1 MGSLMKNMG
10 VKQKIMVL
18 TSGAFVVAML
28 VLGLV
33 LNKVITNRE
42 TASFAEETAL
52 QATQVDNTMDIFL
65 NDLRDGL
72 VTIAND
78 PAVRQGG
85 NMTVYID
92 QPADAQGM
100 IEMNPM
106 AKGGYEAASYDV
118 FRRFGESHKE
128 AVSVVSYGTMDG
140 GYVQWPTVS
149 RKKGYDSRSRDW
161 FKDSMAAPDKVRITK
176 PFMTSKGTPTVG
188 IFAVVKDNSNQP
200 VGVLGINIDL
210 PVITNM
216 ISAIKVGDTGYM
228 VLVDGDGVI
237 IADPKHPESNFKK
250 LSEAEAGDMA
260 KLSSVSAGL
269 QNLKLDGT
277 NKVASVYASEKTGYK
292 YITIVDES
300 QLLSSVNDMRIV
312 LVIVLL
318 VALVMILGTTY
329 WLSNTIVRPLSALE
343 AAAGRIAEGDLC
355 NVDIQVDTEDEIGRL
370 AASFH
375 KMTIQLKHLLEQI
388 QASANEVSSSSVQ
401 LSSGAEQCSET
412 ITHVAE
418 TVSDIA
424 ESAQLQGSTINDVVS
439 RIREMT
445 EKVVGIAD
453 NAKVM
458 SGSSGKAG
466 TAASEGGAAVDSAVR
481 QMEKIRSTVDE
492 SAVAVA
498 ALGERSKEIGEIIST
513 ISNIADQTNLLA
525 LNAAIEAARAGE
537 HGRGFAVVADEVRKL
552 AEQSGQAAEEIAQ
565 IIKGIQE
572 ETDHAVGSMNTG
584 TEEVRAGSEVVD
596 RAGQQFRQIAEHIAE
611 VDRLIKSSA
620 KDASQVAE
628 ESMKVL
634 ENAETVEQSAQQ
646 VAGNIDTI
654 SAATEEQSASMQEIA
669 ASSQHLAQ
677 MAETLQKESKKF
689 KF

>member
-1 MGSLMKNMG
+1 MGDLIKKMG

-18 TSGAFVVAML
+18 TSVAFVIAML

-42 TASFAEETAL
+42 MANFSQETVL
-52 QATQVDNTMDIFL
+52 QASQVDNTMNIFL

-72 VTIAND
+72 VTVKND

-85 NMTVYID
+85 NVTVYID

-100 IEMNPM
+100 VEMNPM
-106 AKGGYEAASYDV
+106 AKGGYEAAAYDV
-118 FRRFGESHKE
+118 FRRFGEAHKD
-128 AVSVVSYGTMDG
+128 VISVVSYGNIDG

-149 RKKGYDSRSRDW
+149 RKNGYDARSRDW
-161 FKDSMAAPDKVRITK
+161 FKESMASPDEVRITK

-188 IFAVVKDNSNQP
+188 IFAVVKNPAEQP
-200 VGVLGINIDL
+200 IGVVGINIDL
-210 PVITNM
+210 PVITDM
-216 ISAIKVGDTGYM
+216 ISEIKVGETGYM
-228 VLVDGDGVI
+228 MLVDGGGVI
-237 IADPKHPESNFKK
+237 IADPKHPDTNFKK
-250 LSEAEAGDMA
+250 LSEVETGDIA
-260 KLSSVSAGL
+260 KLASISSGL
-269 QNLKLDGT
+269 QKLSIDGT
-277 NKVASVYASEKTGYK
+277 DKVASVYSSDKTGYK
-292 YITIVDES
+292 YITVVDES
-300 QLLSSVNDMRIV
+300 QLLASVNDMRMI
-312 LVIVLL
+312 VIVVLL
-318 VALVMILGTTY
+318 LALVLILAATY
-329 WLSNTIVRPLSALE
+329 WLSNTIVRPLTALE
-343 AAAGRIAEGDLC
+343 VAAGHIAKGDLR

-370 AASFH
+370 AVSFQ
-375 KMTIQLKHLLEQI
+375 KMTGQLKDLLEQI
-388 QASANEVSSSSVQ
+388 QASANDVSSSSVQ

-424 ESAQLQGSTINDVVS
+424 ESAQLQGTTLNDVVS

-453 NAKVM
+453 NAGNM
-458 SGSSGKAG
+458 SVSSGKAG
-466 TAASEGGAAVDSAVR
+466 TAASEGGAAVDSAVH
-481 QMEKIRSTVDE
+481 QMEKIRATVDE

-498 ALGERSKEIGEIIST
+498 ALGERSQEIGEIINT

-572 ETDHAVGSMNTG
+572 ETGHAVGSMKVG

-596 RAGQQFRQIAEHIAE
+596 RAGQQFRQIAEHISE
-611 VDRLIKSSA
+611 VDRLIKASA
-620 KDASQVAE
+620 KDASQVAN

-634 ENAETVEQSAQQ
+634 ENAEKVEESAQQ
-646 VAGNIDTI
+646 VTGNIDTI

-669 ASSQHLAQ
+669 ASSQHLAS
-677 MAETLQKESKKF
+677 MAENLQKESSKF